1 MALTRFERFTDRV
14 FTRPTR
20 AASVFY
26 VYLDGVGPA
35 GVIVPINAVRN
46 RALNVLDRH
55 PYHLRVCFLQFS
67 TQEGNYAGGS
77 PVRPELAL
85 LLGVT
90 AVSFAAPLIKLSEA
104 PPVAIAFY
112 RLAFA
117 AAATFLLARGR
128 PGRLPDRR
136 STELAALAGLFL
148 GLHFAVWIASLSYT
162 SVVNSVVL
170 VTLQPV
176 ITALA
181 SRLLFREHL
190 NRRAILGITLALVGG
205 LALAGGDL
213 RSGAADLYGDA
224 LAFLGA
230 IFVAAYFLVGR
241 ALRRTVSTLTYT
253 FWVYGT
259 AAGVLLFLALVT
271 RTPLGPYGPGDWLIF
286 AGLALVCTL
295 LGHSVFNWALAYLPA
310 TSVTVAILGEPIGA
324 GLLAL
329 LLFHEAPRL
338 GQLLAGAVLL
348 SGIAVYLSAPV
359 PAATPPP
366 QGVNHFNSKAS

>member
-1 MALTRFERFTDRV
+1 
-14 FTRPTR
+14 
-20 AASVFY
+20 
-26 VYLDGVGPA
+26 
-35 GVIVPINAVRN
+35 
-46 RALNVLDRH
+46 
-55 PYHLRVCFLQFS
+55 
-67 TQEGNYAGGS
+67 
-77 PVRPELAL
+77 VRPELAL

-90 AVSFAAPLIKLSEA
+90 AVSFAAPLIKLSHA

-136 STELAALAGLFL
+136 SGKLTALAGLFL

-162 SVVNSVVL
+162 SVVSSVVL

-181 SRLLFREHL
+181 SRVLFREHL
-190 NRRAILGITLALVGG
+190 GRRALLGITIALAGG
-205 LALAGGDL
+205 VALAGGDL
-213 RSGAADLYGDA
+213 KGGAAGLYGDV

-230 IFVAAYFLVGR
+230 VFVAAYFLVGR
-241 ALRRTVSTLTYT
+241 VMRRAVATLTYT
-253 FWVYGT
+253 FWVYST
-259 AAGVLLFLALVT
+259 AAGVLFLLALAT
-271 RTPLGPYGPGDWLIF
+271 RTPFGPYGAAEWLIF
-286 AGLALVCTL
+286 AALALVCTL

-324 GLLAL
+324 SLLAF
-329 LLFHEAPRL
+329 LLFHEAPSL

-348 SGIAVYLSAPV
+348 SGIAIYLSAPA

-366 QGVNHFNSKAS
+366 QGVNLFNSKAS

>member
-1 MALTRFERFTDRV
+1 
-14 FTRPTR
+14 
-20 AASVFY
+20 
-26 VYLDGVGPA
+26 
-35 GVIVPINAVRN
+35 
-46 RALNVLDRH
+46 
-55 PYHLRVCFLQFS
+55 
-67 TQEGNYAGGS
+67 
-77 PVRPELAL
+77 
-85 LLGVT
+85 
-90 AVSFAAPLIKLSEA
+90 
-104 PPVAIAFY
+104 
-112 RLAFA
+112 
-117 AAATFLLARGR
+117 
-128 PGRLPDRR
+128 
-136 STELAALAGLFL
+136 
-148 GLHFAVWIASLSYT
+148 
-162 SVVNSVVL
+162 
-170 VTLQPV
+170 
-176 ITALA
+176 
-181 SRLLFREHL
+181 
-190 NRRAILGITLALVGG
+190 
-205 LALAGGDL
+205 
-213 RSGAADLYGDA
+213 
-224 LAFLGA
+224 LGA

-241 ALRRTVSTLTYT
+241 VLRRTVSTLTYT

-366 QGVNHFNSKAS
+366 QGVNHFNAKAS